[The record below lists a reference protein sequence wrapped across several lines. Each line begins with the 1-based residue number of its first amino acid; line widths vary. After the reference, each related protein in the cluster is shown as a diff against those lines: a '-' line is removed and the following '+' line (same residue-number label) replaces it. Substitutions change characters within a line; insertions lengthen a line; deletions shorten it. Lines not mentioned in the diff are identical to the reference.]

1 MNVRNAPLHLAS
13 EPGEPSDLM
22 ARLGVALMGAPDID
36 EVARRLLDGLMELKG
51 IHRVGLALSEVGGRR
66 LRFTSSTAITEESV
80 TWCHIDAYEDVPLTA
95 VVRNGEAIISGRN
108 RMHRRYDTFVSH
120 QPDEVQGFA
129 VVPLAGTG
137 SPVGG
142 LILYLR
148 QVWEPTGSER
158 RLIDSVAQH
167 AADAVRRVRALG
179 SRDAAETSAG
189 EELVGHLVLHDD
201 PRSVGRA
208 RRFLRGFVADE
219 NFSAD
224 VVDTAEL
231 CLSELATNALM
242 HSDGTYEL
250 RVTLDGRM
258 LTVAVRDRG
267 SYDREAVAEPSID
280 DDPLV
285 ISGRG
290 LQLVEV
296 LADRW
301 GSERDALGTIVWFAL
316 DVESAS
322 SQATG

>member
-1 MNVRNAPLHLAS
+1 MDVRGAPLHLAS
-13 EPGEPSDLM
+13 EPGKPSDQV

-36 EVARRLLDGLMELKG
+36 EVARRLLAGLMELKG

-66 LRFTSSTAITEESV
+66 LRFTSSTAITDEDV
-80 TWCHIDAYEDVPLTA
+80 TWCHIDAYDDVPLTS
-95 VVRNGEAIISGRN
+95 VVRTGEAIISGRN
-108 RMHRRYDTFVSH
+108 RMHRRYEKFVSH

-137 SPVGG
+137 SPVGA
-142 LILYLR
+142 LIVYLR

-158 RLIDSVAQH
+158 RLLDSVAQH

-179 SRDAAETSAG
+179 SRDAGETSSA

-224 VVDTAEL
+224 TVDTAEL

-242 HSDGTYEL
+242 HSEGGTYEL
-250 RVTLDGRM
+250 RVTLDGPL

-267 SYDREAVAEPSID
+267 RGNQTVAEATTD
-280 DDPLV
+280 EDPLM

-290 LQLVEV
+290 LQLVEA

-316 DVESAS
+316 DVESS
-322 SQATG
+322 SSEATG

>member
-1 MNVRNAPLHLAS
+1 
-13 EPGEPSDLM
+13 M
-22 ARLGVALMGAPDID
+22 ARLGVALMSAPDMD
-36 EVARRLLDGLMELKG
+36 EVARRLLSGLMELDG
-51 IHRVGLALSEVGGRR
+51 IYRVGLALSEVGGRR
-66 LRFTSSTAITEESV
+66 LRFTSSTAITDEEV

-95 VVRNGEAIISGRN
+95 VVRDGEAIIRRRD
-108 RMHRRYDTFVSH
+108 RMPRRYEKFVSN
-120 QPDEVQGFA
+120 QPDEVQAFA
-129 VVPLAGTG
+129 VVPLNGTG

-142 LILYLR
+142 LIVYLCD
-148 QVWEPTGSER
+148 VWTPTGSGR
-158 RLIDSVAQH
+158 RLLDSVAQH

-179 SRDAAETSAG
+179 SSDAGETSSA

-219 NFSAD
+219 HFPAD

-242 HSDGTYEL
+242 HSDGGTYEL
-250 RVTLDGRM
+250 RVTLDGPL

-267 SYDREAVAEPSID
+267 RGTQSVAEATTD
-280 DDPLV
+280 EDPLM

-290 LQLVEV
+290 LQLVEA

-322 SQATG
+322 SEATG

>member
-1 MNVRNAPLHLAS
+1 MS
-13 EPGEPSDLM
+13 
-22 ARLGVALMGAPDID
+22 APDID
-36 EVARRLLDGLMELKG
+36 ELARRLLTGLMEFPG
-51 IHRVGLALSEVGGRR
+51 IVRVGLALSEVGGRR
-66 LRFTSSTAITEESV
+66 LRFTSSTAITDDEV
-80 TWCHIDAYEDVPLTA
+80 TWCHIDAYEDVPLTS
-95 VVRNGEAIISGRN
+95 VVRNGEAIIRGRN
-108 RMHRRYDTFVSH
+108 QMDRRYATFVSN

-129 VVPLAGTG
+129 VVPLNGTG

-148 QVWEPTGSER
+148 QVWAPTGSER
-158 RLIDSVAQH
+158 RLLDSVAQH
-167 AADAVRRVRALG
+167 AADAVRRVRAEG
-179 SRDAAETSAG
+179 SREAGETSAG

-224 VVDTAEL
+224 VIDTAEL

-242 HSDGTYEL
+242 HSEGGTYEL
-250 RVTLDGRM
+250 RVTLDGPL

-267 SYDREAVAEPSID
+267 QGTQTVAEATTD
-280 DDPLV
+280 DDPLM

-290 LQLVEV
+290 LQLVEA

-316 DVESAS
+316 DVESES
-322 SQATG
+322 SEATG